1 MYSHFFIAPPN
12 FFFYSVTLGSL
23 HFVLFIYFWVWD
35 HPLECDPIT
44 RSHVLEEN
52 WLSIHKKSPTTHSF
66 SVRGGAHEPLFHSV
80 VEGSILC
87 RQPQLWVRECC
98 GPLGARRHFLSLFI
112 VPLLYPEPSIIPIL
126 RPLETFENLQT
137 LYLWETFNNSISQVR
152 RDVTKTHFDLRRVF
166 S

>member
-1 MYSHFFIAPPN
+1 MYSHFFISPSQRLLLFSNSWLAP
-12 FFFYSVTLGSL
+12 FCAVYVLLGMGSSIRL
-23 HFVLFIYFWVWD
+23 
-35 HPLECDPIT
+35 T

-52 WLSIHKKSPTTHSF
+52 SLSIHKKSPTTHSF
-66 SVRGGAHEPLFHSV
+66 SVRGGAHEPLFHSM

-87 RQPQLWVRECC
+87 RQPQLQVHECC
-98 GPLGARRHFLSLFI
+98 SPLGARRHLFSLFI

-152 RDVTKTHFDLRRVF
+152 RYVTKMHFDLRRVF